1 MMAIGCRTFMNTLEF
16 CERDL
21 RASLSDLNVSPYR
34 TLPALQGP
42 DPGSMSAS
50 MSSYAP
56 PLQIITAGAQGMNS
70 THPSS
75 SSAFPINVP
84 ETH

>member
-21 RASLSDLNVSPYR
+21 RATLSDMNVSPYR

-42 DPGSMSAS
+42 DPGS

-75 SSAFPINVP
+75 SSAYPINVP